1 MATTVQD
8 FIHVLVLT
16 KDIYSFSPKHSAG
29 FARPWL
35 GDFENVVFEAGKKAT
50 RDGMLWGPTCLFCM
64 FFGWNFI
71 AGFYAFVYTVY
82 EKRDRKDFGVKAG
95 RGENI
100 LRGCSYVPQPHGPHS
115 LGC

>member
-1 MATTVQD
+1 MVCCGDPPVYFACVQ
-8 FIHVLVLT
+8 
-16 KDIYSFSPKHSAG
+16 
-29 FARPWL
+29 
-35 GDFENVVFEAGKKAT
+35 
-50 RDGMLWGPTCLFCM
+50 

-100 LRGCSYVPQPHGPHS
+100 LRDAVMS
-115 LGC
+115 LSPMAHTPWDVRRPSKINNMTALLSGISII